1 MNEKI
6 YTEPSVADTQPA
18 FSGRLC
24 WGAIF
29 AGVFVTLVT
38 GLILS
43 LLGVAIGAGSIEPL
57 RQQQPLKGLGV
68 GGGIWLLITGLI
80 SSFFGAWV
88 AGRASE
94 GQRKADGSL
103 KGDGYLHGLVTWG
116 VATICMGLL
125 VSTALGTLLGGA
137 ASLLGKTVS
146 ATAQVASTTPNQG
159 SQPGVNWE
167 NVKQEAMAKSPQASA
182 LSPTG
187 RTPGQQPA
195 GSESLPAQVQ
205 QNPQL
210 LTVLTKMFSDGG
222 AAAAPAE
229 REQAINI
236 LVAQGNVSR
245 QEAGKMVDGWD
256 QKYQEDKAQAEQKAR
271 EAGDVAARGVSRAAL
286 ASCILLILWG
296 IAAVF
301 GGRAGELSG
310 GRFIGTRRVTVP

>member
-1 MNEKI
+1 MLP
-6 YTEPSVADTQPA
+6 TDQA
-18 FSGRLC
+18 L
-24 WGAIF
+24 
-29 AGVFVTLVT
+29 
-38 GLILS
+38 
-43 LLGVAIGAGSIEPL
+43 
-57 RQQQPLKGLGV
+57 
-68 GGGIWLLITGLI
+68 
-80 SSFFGAWV
+80 
-88 AGRASE
+88 
-94 GQRKADGSL
+94 
-103 KGDGYLHGLVTWG
+103 
-116 VATICMGLL
+116 ICMGLL

-137 ASLLGKTVS
+137 ASLFGKTVS
-146 ATAQVASTTPNQG
+146 ATAQVASTAPTQG
-159 SQPGVNWE
+159 GQAGVNWE
-167 NVKQEAMAKSPQASA
+167 NIKQEVMAKTPQASA

-187 RTPGQQPA
+187 RTAGEKPA

-271 EAGDVAARGVSRAAL
+271 EAGDAAARGVSRAAL

-296 IAAVF
+296 IAAIF
-301 GGRAGELSG
+301 GGRAGEP
-310 GRFIGTRRVTVP
+310 GTRFMGRTVTVT